1 MNEDRG
7 GLVRGNFFFSWL
19 GFGFFCFFVLIFL
32 FLCCFGSFFP
42 VVFYFPSNAVLS
54 EALAM
59 GLVCAGG
66 TVRAGQGPGAGER
79 TPEAREQSLSSPLLP
94 Q

>member
-1 MNEDRG
+1 MNKDSG
-7 GLVRGNFFFSWL
+7 GLVQGNFLFGWLGVFFCLFWSFFS
-19 GFGFFCFFVLIFL
+19 V
-32 FLCCFGSFFP
+32 
-42 VVFYFPSNAVLS
+42 VVFDFPSNAVLR

-66 TVRAGQGPGAGER
+66 TVRAGQGPGPGER
-79 TPEAREQSLSSPLLP
+79 PPEAREQSLSSPLLP

>member
-1 MNEDRG
+1 MVWCG
-7 GLVRGNFFFSWL
+7 GTFSLVGWGFLFVLGFCCGGFFS
-19 GFGFFCFFVLIFL
+19 V
-32 FLCCFGSFFP
+32 
-42 VVFYFPSNAVLS
+42 VVFDFPSNAVLR

-66 TVRAGQGPGAGER
+66 TVRAGQGPGPGER
-79 TPEAREQSLSSPLLP
+79 PPEAREQSLCSPLLP